1 MTIKLIP
8 HTGRMTEGMPLD
20 FSEAPVITPEMY
32 LERIDALLEAGSK
45 YSHLVIYADREHF
58 SNLEYI
64 TAYDPRYEECFII
77 LQKGRTPRLVLG
89 NEGMGQSQCITIP
102 VERVLCQML
111 SPLGQARGAS
121 LSPLEIFRESGID
134 EKACVGVLGWK
145 SFGPKETP
153 DWPHTFEVPAFLVDA
168 LRALCPAV
176 ENANWLMMD
185 PACGLRMTHGAEDLI
200 LSELASCKASRKT
213 WDFILNLRP
222 GFTELEASQ
231 AFNIDGEPCP
241 THPNICFK
249 GRGILS
255 PDPWTKLEYGRDIAF
270 GMGYRCA
277 QIHRVGVYARDLEEF
292 ESRFPGAYEGLY
304 KKYFEAVCVWYETLG
319 LGVTGGEVWEA
330 VRKVI
335 GSYEEFGIALNP
347 GHIIHTEEWTNS
359 PFDEGDTTPLRSG
372 MMIQCDFTARP
383 AAFNRLGVHIE
394 DGVVLADEAMRA
406 RIAELAPQ
414 CMARML
420 ERQRFMREVL
430 GIRLRDE
437 VLPTSDIAG
446 LLFPFL
452 ARPDCVFAKED

>member
-8 HTGRMTEGMPLD
+8 HTGRLNEGKALD
-20 FSEAPVITPEMY
+20 FSEAPVITPAMY
-32 LERIDALLEAGSK
+32 QERIAALLEAGSR

-64 TAYDPRYEECFII
+64 TGYDPRFEECFII
-77 LQKGRTPRLVLG
+77 LRRGEIPRLVLG
-89 NEGMGQSQCITIP
+89 NEGMGQSLCITIP

-111 SPLGQARGAS
+111 SPLGQARGGS
-121 LSPLEIFRESGID
+121 LSPAEIFRDSGIG
-134 EKACVGVLGWK
+134 ESSCVGLLGWK
-145 SFGPKETP
+145 SFGPKETA
-153 DWPHTFEVPAFLVDA
+153 DWAHTFEVPSFLVDA
-168 LRALCPAV
+168 LRQICPSV

-185 PACGLRMTHGAEDLI
+185 PACGLRMTHSAEELI

-213 WDFILNLRP
+213 WDFMCSLRP
-222 GFTELEASQ
+222 GLTELEASQ
-231 AFNIDGEPCP
+231 AFSIDGEPCP

-255 PDPWTKLEYGRDIAF
+255 PDPWTRLEYGRDIAF

-277 QIHRVGVYARDLEEF
+277 QIHRVGVYARDREEF
-292 ESRFPGAYEGLY
+292 ENRFPGAFEGLY
-304 KKYFEAVCVWYETLG
+304 KKYFEAVCTWYESIG

-330 VRKVI
+330 VRKVV
-335 GSYEEFGIALNP
+335 GSYEEFGIGLNP
-347 GHIIHTEEWTNS
+347 GHIIHTEEWTHS

-394 DGVVLADEAMRA
+394 DGLVLADEAMRA

-452 ARPDCVFAKED
+452 ATRDCVFAKED